1 MESGSRDAES
11 YIDPKEPAR
20 SDLPS
25 SPRGGLGRAPLG
37 LDERPSRTLT
47 KASCRRV
54 AAATLLAIILPGL
67 HSYPRA
73 IVRGAGSARPLRD
86 TLLLWVRG
94 PPHPHL
100 GHGVRR
106 RRWSIG
112 TPRRMPRFGAA
123 HK

>member
-1 MESGSRDAES
+1 MECGSRDAES

-25 SPRGGLGRAPLG
+25 SPGGRLGRSALAH
-37 LDERPSRTLT
+37 DERPSRTLT

-73 IVRGAGSARPLRD
+73 IVVGAASARPVRD

-94 PPHPHL
+94 TPNPI
-100 GHGVRR
+100 
-106 RRWSIG
+106 WG
-112 TPRRMPRFGAA
+112 TECVGAGGP
-123 HK
+123 